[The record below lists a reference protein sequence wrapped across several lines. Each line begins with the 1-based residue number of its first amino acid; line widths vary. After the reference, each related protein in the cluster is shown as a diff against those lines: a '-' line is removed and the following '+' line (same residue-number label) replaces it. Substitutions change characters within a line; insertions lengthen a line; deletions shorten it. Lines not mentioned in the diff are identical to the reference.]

1 MICVIALVVF
11 GFLGIF
17 SARYRTFA
25 KEAFNCVF
33 RRMTLRACDTGFD
46 KKMKMAVVKRL
57 YKRSKP
63 VAAFTYKHFEAIS
76 WVFLIAMFLSMGYSA
91 YALFNLFTTGSCDP
105 AHPENC
111 LFRFNNSNATCDVGN
126 FTIANGTFT
135 EFVGRDC
142 TFCKK
147 MEPVVAQV
155 ETQFGMT
162 FQKLEVW
169 YNATNQAVYLAHV
182 NSIARDCGVPTDRMV
197 TPTFW
202 ARKTDRFLC
211 GEVSVDKLEQF
222 VKDNR

>member
-1 MICVIALVVF
+1 
-11 GFLGIF
+11 
-17 SARYRTFA
+17 
-25 KEAFNCVF
+25 
-33 RRMTLRACDTGFD
+33 
-46 KKMKMAVVKRL
+46 
-57 YKRSKP
+57 
-63 VAAFTYKHFEAIS
+63 
-76 WVFLIAMFLSMGYSA
+76 
-91 YALFNLFTTGSCDP
+91 
-105 AHPENC
+105 
-111 LFRFNNSNATCDVGN
+111 
-126 FTIANGTFT
+126 
-135 EFVGRDC
+135 
-142 TFCKK
+142 